1 MLRALSTVGGF
12 TLLSRILGLV
22 REIFMAAFLGTGIVT
37 DAFYA
42 ALRLPNMF
50 RRIFGEGAF
59 NSAFVPLFAREL
71 AEGNEEAARRFAC
84 NAFSW
89 LAVVLTIA
97 TAILIPGM
105 SWFARVLVP
114 LADPETYELV
124 VAYARIMFSYLLCMA
139 LSAHLSGVLNS
150 LKIFAMPAFAPVLLN
165 VLMLL
170 VLAVIVPLA
179 HLQGDLVRIG
189 TLVSWSVCA
198 AGFAQLFALWLTCW
212 KRGMRIIPMMP
223 KMTPRIKRL
232 LLLMGPGVAAAG
244 VQQINLVI
252 GTAIASSE
260 KSAIGSLNYADRL
273 FQMPNGMIGVAFG
286 VVLLPEITR
295 LLRSGD
301 ELGANEAIGKGV
313 FFAMLLTLPA
323 AIALATVP
331 QAFVGPLYD
340 RGQFAESG
348 ALVPVSMALAAFAL
362 GLPAY
367 VLVKVLQA
375 GYFARENTKSPMMIA
390 AATVTVNAIA
400 SLTLFPMVGFVG
412 IAIATTLAGWVNVL
426 LLLIGLRGSIGL
438 TKRRVSQLARILVA
452 SVMMGVFLYQVFP
465 MLSGWFQGGEVQRVL
480 AMLALVAGG
489 AAVYGVLAL
498 GLKATS
504 LSELKAGF
512 KR

>member
-1 MLRALSTVGGF
+1 M
-12 TLLSRILGLV
+12 SRVLGLV
-22 REIFMAAFLGTGIVT
+22 REIFMAAFLGTSIVT

-59 NSAFVPLFAREL
+59 NSAFVPLFAREM
-71 AEGNEEAARRFAC
+71 AEGNEEAAHRFAC

-89 LAVVLTIA
+89 LGAILLIA
-97 TAILIPGM
+97 TAVLIPGM
-105 SWFARVLVP
+105 HWFARVLVP
-114 LADPETYELV
+114 LAEPETFDLV
-124 VAYARIMFSYLLCMA
+124 VSYARIMFSYLLCMA

-170 VLAVIVPLA
+170 VLAVIVPMA

-198 AGFAQLFALWLTCW
+198 AGFAQLLLLWVSCW
-212 KRGMRIIPMMP
+212 RRGVRILPLMP
-223 KMTPRIKRL
+223 KMTPRMRRL
-232 LLLMGPGVAAAG
+232 LMLMGPGVAAAG

-273 FQMPNGMIGVAFG
+273 FQMPNGMIGAAFG

-295 LLRSGD
+295 LLRKGD

-313 FFAMLLTLPA
+313 YFAMLLTIPA
-323 AIALATVP
+323 ALALATVP
-331 QAFVGPLYD
+331 AAFVGPIYD
-340 RGQFAESG
+340 RGQFAENE

-375 GYFARENTKSPMMIA
+375 GYFARENTKSPMKIA
-390 AATVTVNAIA
+390 AVTVTVNAVA
-400 SLTLFPMVGFVG
+400 SLLLFPAIGFIG
-412 IAIATTLAGWVNVL
+412 IALATSLAGWVNVVL
-426 LLLIGLRGSIGL
+426 LLFGLRGSVGL
-438 TKRRVSQLARILVA
+438 TPRRKSQLGRILLA
-452 SVMMGVFLYQVFP
+452 ALAMAAFLYFTFP
-465 MLSGWFQGGEVQRVL
+465 ALAVWFAGPEWQRIA
-480 AMLALVAGG
+480 AMLLLVTGG
-489 AAVYGVLAL
+489 AVVYGSLAVV
-498 GLKATS
+498 LKATS
-504 LSELKAGF
+504 LAELKAGF
-512 KR
+512 RR

>member
-1 MLRALSTVGGF
+1 V
-12 TLLSRILGLV
+12 LGLV
-22 REIFMAAFLGTGIVT
+22 REVFMAAFLGTGIVT

-59 NSAFVPLFAREL
+59 NSAFVPLFAREM
-71 AEGNEEAARRFAC
+71 AEGHEEAAQRFAC

-89 LAVVLTIA
+89 LGAVLLIA

-105 SWFARVLVP
+105 TWFARVLVP

-124 VAYARIMFSYLLCMA
+124 VAYGRIMFSYLLCMA

-150 LKIFAMPAFAPVLLN
+150 LKIFAMPAFAPVVLN

-170 VLAVIVPLA
+170 VLAVIVPMA
-179 HLQGDLVRIG
+179 HLQGNLVLIG

-198 AGFAQLFALWLTCW
+198 AGFAQLFLLWATCW
-212 KRGMRIIPMMP
+212 RRGMKIIPMMP
-223 KMTPRIKRL
+223 KLTPRIKRL
-232 LLLMGPGVAAAG
+232 LMLMGPGVAAAG

-273 FQMPNGMIGVAFG
+273 FQMPNGMIGAAFG

-295 LLRSGD
+295 LLRGGD

-313 FFAMLLTLPA
+313 FFAMLLTVPA

-331 QAFVGPLYD
+331 AAFVGPIYD
-340 RGQFAESG
+340 RGQFAENQ

-375 GYFARENTKSPMMIA
+375 GYFARENTKSPMKIA
-390 AATVTVNAIA
+390 AVTVTVNAVA
-400 SLTLFPMVGFVG
+400 SLTLFPLVGFIG
-412 IAIATTLAGWVNVL
+412 IAIATTLAGWVNVAL
-426 LLLIGLRGSIGL
+426 LVFGLRGSIGL
-438 TKRRVSQLARILVA
+438 TPRRKSQLSRILLA
-452 SVMMGVFLYQVFP
+452 AIAMGAFLHFTFP
-465 MLSGWFQGGEVQRVL
+465 ALAAWFGGPEWQRIA
-480 AMLALVAGG
+480 AMLVLVTGG
-489 AAVYGVLAL
+489 AVIYGVLAVV
-498 GLKATS
+498 LKATS
-504 LSELKAGF
+504 LKELKAGF
-512 KR
+512 RR

>member
-12 TLLSRILGLV
+12 TLMSRLLGLV
-22 REIFMAAFLGTGIVT
+22 REMFMAALLGTSIVT

-71 AEGNEEAARRFAC
+71 AEGNEAAAHRFAC

-89 LAVVLTIA
+89 LGVVLVIA
-97 TAILIPGM
+97 TAVLIPGM
-105 SWFARVLVP
+105 QWFARLLVP
-114 LADPETYELV
+114 AAAPDLYELV
-124 VAYARIMFSYLLCMA
+124 VAYGRIMFSYLLCMA

-150 LKIFAMPAFAPVLLN
+150 LKIFAMPAFAPVVLN

-179 HLQGDLVRIG
+179 HLKGELVLIG

-198 AGFAQLFALWLTCW
+198 AGFAQLFLLWATCW
-212 KRGMRIIPMMP
+212 RKGVKIIPMMP
-223 KMTPRIKRL
+223 KMTPRIRRL
-232 LLLMGPGVAAAG
+232 LILMGPGVAAAG
-244 VQQINLVI
+244 VQQINLVV

-260 KSAIGSLNYADRL
+260 KSAISSLNFADRL
-273 FQMPNGMIGVAFG
+273 FQMPNGMIGAAFG

-295 LLRSGD
+295 LLRGGD

-313 FFAMLLTLPA
+313 FFAMLLTVPA

-331 QAFVGPLYD
+331 AAFVGPIYD
-340 RGQFAESG
+340 RGQFAENE
-348 ALVPVSMALAAFAL
+348 ALIPVSMALAAFAL

-375 GYFARENTKSPMMIA
+375 GYFARENTKSPMKIA
-390 AATVTVNAIA
+390 AVTVTVNAVA
-400 SLTLFPMVGFVG
+400 SLALFPLVGFIG
-412 IAIATTLAGWVNVL
+412 IAIATTLAGWVNVAL
-426 LLLIGLRGSIGL
+426 LVYGLRGSIGL
-438 TKRRVSQLARILVA
+438 TARRKSQLLRILLA
-452 SVMMGVFLYQVFP
+452 S
-465 MLSGWFQGGEVQRVL
+465 L
-480 AMLALVAGG
+480 AMGAFLHFTYPTMAAWFAGPEWQKVSAMLILVAGG
-489 AAVYGVLAL
+489 GVVYGVSAIA
-498 GLKATS
+498 LKATS

-512 KR
+512 RR

>member
-1 MLRALSTVGGF
+1 M
-12 TLLSRILGLV
+12 SRVLGLA
-22 REIFMAAFLGTGIVT
+22 REIFMAAFLGTSIVT

-59 NSAFVPLFAREL
+59 NTAFVPLFAREL
-71 AEGNEEAARRFAC
+71 AEGHEEAAQRFAC

-89 LAVVLTIA
+89 LGAVLLIA

-105 SWFARVLVP
+105 HWFARVLVP
-114 LADPETYELV
+114 LAEPETFDLV
-124 VAYARIMFSYLLCMA
+124 VSYARIMFSYLLCMA

-170 VLAVIVPLA
+170 VLAVIVPMA

-198 AGFAQLFALWLTCW
+198 AGFAQLLLLWVTCW
-212 KRGMRIIPMMP
+212 KRGMRILPVMP
-223 KMTPRIKRL
+223 RMTPRIRRL
-232 LLLMGPGVAAAG
+232 LMLMGPGVAAAG

-273 FQMPNGMIGVAFG
+273 FQMPNGMIGAAFG

-301 ELGANEAIGKGV
+301 EPGANEAIGKGV
-313 FFAMLLTLPA
+313 YFAMLLTVPA
-323 AIALATVP
+323 AVALATVP
-331 QAFVGPLYD
+331 AAFVGPIYD
-340 RGQFAESG
+340 RGQFAENQ
-348 ALVPVSMALAAFAL
+348 ALMPVSMALAAFAL

-375 GYFARENTKSPMMIA
+375 GYFARENTKSPMKIA
-390 AATVTVNAIA
+390 AVTVTVNAVA
-400 SLTLFPMVGFVG
+400 SLLLFPVVGFIG
-412 IAIATTLAGWVNVL
+412 IAFATSLAGWVNVI
-426 LLLIGLRGSIGL
+426 LLLIGLRGSVGL
-438 TKRRVSQLARILVA
+438 TPRRKSQLSRILLA
-452 SVMMGVFLYQVFP
+452 SLAMAAFLYFTFP
-465 MLSGWFQGGEVQRVL
+465 ALAVWFAGSELQRIA
-480 AMLALVAGG
+480 AMLGLVAGG
-489 AAVYGVLAL
+489 AVVYGALAVL
-498 GLKATS
+498 LKATS
-504 LSELKAGF
+504 ITELKAGF
-512 KR
+512 RR